1 MTNDERM
8 TKSEL
13 TTPMARPRKEL
24 AARSCELGDARD
36 ESSNPSARCAHALPK
51 VLRASSFGFPLSFV
65 IRIRHSSYSL
75 IRGSKAYHRL
85 PFWLFAAPT
94 HEQLCPFLPE
104 TRPSS
109 QIDPAFLA
117 DSSKRPLRS
126 RTECCLINDK
136 RTVTGEFP
144 IS

>member
-65 IRIRHSSYSL
+65 IRIRHSSYSRDSRVKSISSVTIL
-75 IRGSKAYHRL
+75 AVRGSNA
-85 PFWLFAAPT
+85 
-94 HEQLCPFLPE
+94 
-104 TRPSS
+104 
-109 QIDPAFLA
+109 
-117 DSSKRPLRS
+117 
-126 RTECCLINDK
+126 
-136 RTVTGEFP
+136 
-144 IS
+144 

>member
-51 VLRASSFGFPLSFV
+51 VLRASSFGFVILV
-65 IRIRHSSYSL
+65 IRV